1 MGLLDGL
8 LGGILENAI
17 ASHPGG
23 LSGLMSQAFADF
35 GGLDGI
41 LNQLNQAG
49 LGAKVNSWLGK
60 GDNVPL
66 TADEIN
72 AVLSSTQLQQIAAQ
86 LGVST
91 EQVPHL
97 LAAHLPAA
105 VDQASPDGVLASP
118 A

>member
-1 MGLLDGL
+1 MGLFDGL
-8 LGGILENAI
+8 SGILENAI
-17 ASHPGG
+17 SSHPGG
-23 LSGLMSQAFADF
+23 LSGLMSQALADF

-41 LNQLNQAG
+41 VSQLNQAG
-49 LGAKVNSWLGK
+49 LGPKVNSWLGK

-72 AVLSSTQLQQIAAQ
+72 SVLTSPQLQQIAAQ

-97 LAAHLPAA
+97 LAAHLPTA
-105 VDQASPDGVLASP
+105 VDQASPDGVLVSP
-118 A
+118 T

>member
-1 MGLLDGL
+1 MSLFGSLT
-8 LGGILENAI
+8 GILENAI

-23 LSGLMSQAFADF
+23 LSGYMSEAFAQV

-41 LNQLNQAG
+41 INQLNQAG

-66 TADEIN
+66 TADEISS
-72 AVLSSTQLQQIAAQ
+72 VLSNAQLQEIAAK

-97 LAAHLPAA
+97 LAQHLPAA
-105 VDQASPDGVLASP
+105 VDQASPDGVLATQ
-118 A
+118 